1 MQLEFRLRYGGQVVG
16 FERFVRESDG
26 PISTLKGQ
34 AAIDGD
40 RQGLM
45 RCQQA
50 TVGEPGDW
58 FWVFDHTYYDGLDH
72 DAKEAWTGFVDGN
85 EAKIYANDYLAVG
98 QPGRRVRVFWH
109 ADSGAWMTQGDDGF
123 PLVHLHAYCRG
134 GDCRIIEGP
143 INPGKK
149 GGQ

>member
-16 FERFVRESDG
+16 FERFVRESDR

-72 DAKEAWTGFVDGN
+72 DAKEAWTGFVDGD

-143 INPGKK
+143 KKPGKK